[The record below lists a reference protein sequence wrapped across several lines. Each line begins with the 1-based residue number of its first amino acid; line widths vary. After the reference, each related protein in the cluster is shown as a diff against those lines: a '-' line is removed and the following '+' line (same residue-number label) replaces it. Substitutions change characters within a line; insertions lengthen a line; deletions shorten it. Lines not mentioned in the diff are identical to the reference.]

1 MDPITASVLM
11 PCSSQADHASSRQ
24 HWQCISGCGACCRL
38 DPSERGEAIEALD
51 AHQRELYLSMVGA
64 DGWCIHFDTGGR
76 RCRIYDQRPDFCRV
90 ENLMSLF
97 GSPNQGEQAP
107 ASPSQA
113 NQDGQLD
120 QRRGAKAPEQA
131 KDLEQVAQLQ
141 ATLELQAAN
150 ELAISCCK
158 QQIRSEYGGRGR
170 VMRRFLRA
178 IRQQP

>member
-1 MDPITASVLM
+1 
-11 PCSSQADHASSRQ
+11 
-24 HWQCISGCGACCRL
+24 
-38 DPSERGEAIEALD
+38 
-51 AHQRELYLSMVGA
+51 MVGA

-97 GSPNQGEQAP
+97 GSPNQEKP
-107 ASPSQA
+107 VPLSPSQA
-113 NQDGQLD
+113 NQLSQLD
-120 QRRGAKAPEQA
+120 QRRAAKAPKQA
-131 KDLEQVAQLQ
+131 KDLEEIAQLQ
-141 ATLELQAAN
+141 AAIELQAAN